1 MKNKINFEKGQI
13 IVIFVV
19 ALVAML
25 VIGALLLDGGM
36 TYMNRRAAQTAA
48 DAGALAG
55 AHEYCYYG
63 ATNVESVA
71 VQYAEVENYS
81 SNAIATLDAATT
93 SVTVDVI
100 ITRASFLAQ
109 LFGRSQTTVQAS
121 ATAGCFHPGS
131 AEHLIPIAWSCRA
144 PVTDSISGKCQEK
157 GLDWPTQMKPLID
170 GKDINGDPVPVVTI
184 NGVDYYTPYNFGK
197 NGGIVDNKIYII
209 MDSDKAGIDHCKE
222 IPGGGDELTCDLDGD
237 GAIDLLGSG
246 DRSWLDLDE
255 LNLKKSIEKFYA
267 QELGIHTWAPG
278 QTGVN
283 AAVLDTIDD
292 VIISASKVVM
302 VPVVNAVCPKDVGV
316 NSTQCQNLA
325 HTGDT
330 GLPLEP
336 GETDTL
342 ISGNGNTYFHI
353 VGFAPFYVTCVR
365 KGGND
370 KCPGHNWAVNA
381 GNMKDNVKTI
391 EGYFVD
397 NYPVDLAYGTGGIDL
412 GVNVISLTR

>member
-1 MKNKINFEKGQI
+1 MKNKNNFEKGQI

-109 LFGRSQTTVQAS
+109 LFGRPQTTVQAS

-131 AEHLIPIAWSCRA
+131 AEHLIPVAWSCRA

-170 GKDINGDPVPVVTI
+170 GKDIDGDPVPVVTI

-246 DRSWLDLDE
+246 DRSWLDLGIGNLKDSIDALYALE
-255 LNLKKSIEKFYA
+255 LN
-267 QELGIHTWAPG
+267 IHTWVPG
-278 QTGVN
+278 KTGVN
-283 AAVLDTIDD
+283 ASVLDTIENK
-292 VIISASKVVM
+292 IISAKKVVM
-302 VPVVNAVCPKDVGV
+302 IPVVNAVCPKGVGV
-316 NSTQCQNLA
+316 NSTECQNLA

-336 GETDTL
+336 GETDTV
-342 ISGNGNTYFHI
+342 IGENGNTYYHI

-365 KGGND
+365 KGGSD
-370 KCPGHNWAVNA
+370 KCPGHDWAVNA